1 MTASSTLPRSDR
13 LFFTFNAILSSAAIA
28 FIAFILLR
36 KTEGAHAGLEFLP
49 ALNAC
54 FNGLAA
60 LCLALGYVAI
70 RKHRIF
76 LHRTCMLSAFAF
88 SSLFLVGY
96 LVYHSLYGDTKY
108 AGTGALRAIYFAVLI
123 SHIVLSITVVPA
135 ALTSFYLA
143 FTRSFARHRR
153 LNRVFLPVW
162 LYVSVTGVV
171 LFFMLRGSAPES
183 TAGASQADSAPAQ
196 IPEK

>member
-13 LFFTFNAILSSAAIA
+13 LFYTFNALLSSAALA

-36 KTEGAHAGLEFLP
+36 KTEGVDAGLEFLP

-60 LCLALGYVAI
+60 LCLAVGYVAI
-70 RKHRIF
+70 RKRRIT
-76 LHRTCMLSAFAF
+76 LHRTSMISAFAF
-88 SSLFLVGY
+88 SALFLVGY

-108 AGTGALRAIYFAVLI
+108 TGTGPMRVIYFAVLI

-143 FTRSFARHRR
+143 FTRSFERHRR
-153 LNRVFLPVW
+153 LNRVFLPIW

-171 LFFMLRGSAPES
+171 LFFLLRGSAPES
-183 TAGASQADSAPAQ
+183 ATVQADSPAGETL
-196 IPEK
+196 EK